1 MTRSITMLFA
11 GGAAAAVLALSGC
24 GAGMISQ
31 TADQVAAVPGYSATV
46 PVPGGGNI
54 ALRDAMIAYPGVKG
68 FPAGADA
75 PLQLRIFNDTEQPVT
90 LESVTSNDAQSV
102 RLATPSDLKA
112 SPTPAAASPTA
123 ASSPTGSPT
132 ASPKGSPSPAASPS
146 PSPAAPAAKPVIQPG
161 GFLELTPQSGQ
172 LALLSG
178 LKKPVGNGEG
188 VHLKL
193 TFSNGVV
200 IETLPGTVVPVAPPL
215 SVAPRVPVPPSAR
228 PGTEGEGH

>member
-31 TADQVAAVPGYSATV
+31 TADQVAAVPGFSATV
-46 PVPGGGNI
+46 PVPDGGNI
-54 ALRDAMIAYPGVKG
+54 ALRDAMVGYPGIKG
-68 FPAGADA
+68 YPAGADA
-75 PLQLRIFNDTEQPVT
+75 PLQLRIFNDTDEPVT
-90 LESVTSNDAQSV
+90 LESISSNDAASV
-102 RLATPSDLKA
+102 KLGTVADLKA

-123 ASSPTGSPT
+123 SPTGAAS
-132 ASPKGSPSPAASPS
+132 ASPKASGSPSPAASPS
-146 PSPAAPAAKPVIQPG
+146 PSAAAAPAKPVIQPG
-161 GFLELTPQSGQ
+161 GYLELTPQAGQ
-172 LALLSG
+172 LALLTG
-178 LKKPVGNGEG
+178 LKKPLANGEG

-215 SVAPRVPVPPSAR
+215 SLAPRVPVAPSPR

>member
-1 MTRSITMLFA
+1 MLFA

-31 TADQVAAVPGYSATV
+31 TADQVAAVPGFSATV
-46 PVPGGGNI
+46 PVPDGGNI
-54 ALRDAMIAYPGVKG
+54 ALRDAMVGYPGIKG
-68 FPAGADA
+68 YPAGADA
-75 PLQLRIFNDTEQPVT
+75 PLQLRIFNDTDEPVT
-90 LESVTSNDAQSV
+90 LESISSNDAASV
-102 RLATPSDLKA
+102 KLGTVADLKA

-123 ASSPTGSPT
+123 SPTGAAS
-132 ASPKGSPSPAASPS
+132 ASPKASGSPSPAASPS
-146 PSPAAPAAKPVIQPG
+146 PSAAAAPAKPVIQPG
-161 GFLELTPQSGQ
+161 GYLELTPQAGQ
-172 LALLSG
+172 LALLTG
-178 LKKPVGNGEG
+178 LKKPLANGEG

-215 SVAPRVPVPPSAR
+215 SLAPRVPVAPSPR

>member
-1 MTRSITMLFA
+1 MLFA

-54 ALRDAMIAYPGVKG
+54 ALRDAMVAYPGIKG
-68 FPAGADA
+68 YPAGADA
-75 PLQLRIFNDTEQPVT
+75 PLQLRIFNDTEKPVT
-90 LESVTSNDAQSV
+90 LESITSNDAASV
-102 RLATPSDLKA
+102 QLGTAADLKA
-112 SPTPAAASPTA
+112 TPTPAAASPTA
-123 ASSPTGSPT
+123 EASPTGSPT
-132 ASPKGSPSPAASPS
+132 ASPKATGSPSPKPS
-146 PSPAAPAAKPVIQPG
+146 PSPTQAAPAKPVIQPG
-161 GFLELTPQSGQ
+161 GYLELTPQAGQ
-172 LALLSG
+172 LALLTG
-178 LKKPVGNGEG
+178 LKKPLANGEG

-215 SVAPRVPVPPSAR
+215 SLAPRVPVAPSPR
-228 PGTEGEGH
+228 PGTEGGH

>member
-1 MTRSITMLFA
+1 MLFA

-31 TADQVAAVPGYSATV
+31 TADQVAAVPGYSMTV

-54 ALRDAMIAYPGVKG
+54 ALRDAMVAYPGIKG
-68 FPAGADA
+68 YPAGASA

-90 LESVTSNDAQSV
+90 LESITSNDAASV
-102 RLATPSDLKA
+102 KLGTAADLKATPS
-112 SPTPAAASPTA
+112 PAAASPA
-123 ASSPTGSPT
+123 ASPTGT
-132 ASPKGSPSPAASPS
+132 ASPKAAGSPSPAASPS
-146 PSPAAPAAKPVIQPG
+146 PSPAAAAPAKPVIQPG
-161 GFLELTPQSGQ
+161 GYLELTPQAGQ
-172 LALLSG
+172 LALLTG
-178 LKKPVGNGEG
+178 LKKPLANGEG

-215 SVAPRVPVPPSAR
+215 SLAPRVPVAPSPR
-228 PGTEGEGH
+228 PGTEGGH